1 MVLVACVAACC
12 SAAPGDLPT
21 AVTAA
26 TPAVTTAPV
35 YRDRAA
41 PISARVADLVARMT
55 TQEKINQLLSLWTE
69 SNGNNYDYITQTYG
83 ATGVGAAYGFWLAN
97 AHDNRSRWE
106 AQNDLQT
113 YMVTHSRLGIP
124 IDIIEETLHGGS
136 AYPCTSCIEAASY
149 PCHGCFLPPEQ
160 WTMVP
165 SFRCRAAWARRGTRH
180 LSAQLAG

>member
-1 MVLVACVAACC
+1 MACFVTHRRLLLSVTYVVACC
-12 SAAPGDLPT
+12 SAVPT
-21 AVTAA
+21 TTA
-26 TPAVTTAPV
+26 APV

-41 PISARVADLVARMT
+41 PIAARVADLVARMT
-55 TQEKINQLLSLWTE
+55 TQEKINQLLSLWTV
-69 SNGNNYDYITQTYG
+69 SDGNNYDYITQTYG

-136 AYPCTSCIEAASY
+136 KFEEAAPY
-149 PCHGCFLPPEQ
+149 PCHSHLPSPTQ
-160 WTMVP
+160 WMTVP
-165 SFRCRAAWARRGTRH
+165 SSRCRAAWVRRGM
-180 LSAQLAG
+180 